1 MEVGILIN
9 QKPKDLIRKFKSFAH
24 SEMINNQMLN
34 IDFIENK
41 ISNYEHIL
49 NDKVILNKVD
59 LDSSFPEYF
68 LKNKQKF
75 KEFII

>member
-1 MEVGILIN
+1 MAFYFN
-9 QKPKDLIRKFKSFAH
+9 KSPKDLIRKFKSFAH

-59 LDSSFPEYF
+59 LDSSFPEYL

>member
-1 MEVGILIN
+1 
-9 QKPKDLIRKFKSFAH
+9 
-24 SEMINNQMLN
+24 MINNQMLN

-59 LDSSFPEYF
+59 LDSSFPEYL

>member
-1 MEVGILIN
+1 MKKIS
-9 QKPKDLIRKFKSFAH
+9 PKDLIRKFKSFAH

-59 LDSSFPEYF
+59 LDSSFPEYL